1 MTATANC
8 VINGIKLRHT
18 NEYIHIYLL
27 IPYIQKYSLTVLAG
41 PIKRIMS
48 SNSPAKIKC
57 WKLSLE
63 WVYDIWWSPICM
75 TLNQYTR
82 RIRNQILRI
91 RQTSEFQSS
100 INTRGVYAIKTWR
113 IRRVGQLA
121 NCSLCELTA
130 VAFGYSK
137 NTRRSEEMDEEGGQ
151 AGEECRQL
159 TLGALSI
166 YPWRN
171 AH

>member
-1 MTATANC
+1 MN
-8 VINGIKLRHT
+8 I
-18 NEYIHIYLL
+18 YIYLL

-91 RQTSEFQSS
+91 RQACEFQSS
-100 INTRGVYAIKTWR
+100 INTRGVYAIKNMTYTPRWSACKLQPMR
-113 IRRVGQLA
+113 ID
-121 NCSLCELTA
+121 S
-130 VAFGYSK
+130 
-137 NTRRSEEMDEEGGQ
+137 
-151 AGEECRQL
+151 CRFWLLQK
-159 TLGALSI
+159 
-166 YPWRN
+166 YKKKWRN
-171 AH
+171 GGGGAGRRGVQAANLGRAIDLPLA